1 MLKVTGDLQG
11 WERGMGQTPQS
22 LHEEL
27 TSTTPAFQL
36 QVSLLNCERI
46 NYYVFKPVGAGTLR
60 PFIRVWLFVTSWT
73 VALQAP
79 LSMGFSKQE
88 YWSGLTFPPPG
99 DLPDPGIEPTFLES
113 PVLADRL
120 FTTRAIWEVQ
130 EWWQTV
136 RFPCR
141 WETHISQVTADLF
154 GASALVIAAP
164 PWPLFP
170 EPLCLPLHVLNSRF
184 L

>member
-1 MLKVTGDLQG
+1 MTASRKLVSFKYVCSFEKLSECLRS
-11 WERGMGQTPQS
+11 WLCS
-22 LHEEL
+22 LGCV
-27 TSTTPAFQL
+27 Q
-36 QVSLLNCERI
+36 
-46 NYYVFKPVGAGTLR
+46 
-60 PFIRVWLFVTSWT
+60 LFVTPWT
-73 VALQAP
+73 VACQVL

-88 YWSGLTFPPPG
+88 YCTGWPCPPPG